1 MGWKLNKVNP
11 RRKPATQADVERA
24 KRLAVQ
30 EATRYAWAIVFT
42 VLMDKEHATPEILQR
57 VWSEVDGLSE
67 EIANGRISVADLIC
81 VLREEYGIELE

>member
-1 MGWKLNKVNP
+1 LNKVNP

-24 KRLAVQ
+24 KRLAVR
-30 EATRYAWAIVFT
+30 EAARYAWAIVFT

-57 VWSEVDGLSE
+57 VWSEVDSLSD
-67 EIANGRISVADLIC
+67 EIAEGRVSVADLIC

>member
-1 MGWKLNKVNP
+1 MKKTNP
-11 RRKPATQADVERA
+11 RRKPASQADVDRA

-57 VWSEVDGLSE
+57 VWNEVDGLSE
-67 EIANGRISVADLIC
+67 EIANGRVSVADLID
-81 VLREEYGIELE
+81 VLKQEYGIELS

>member
-1 MGWKLNKVNP
+1 LKKTNP
-11 RRKPATQADVERA
+11 RRKPASQADVDRA

-57 VWSEVDGLSE
+57 VWNEVESLSDE
-67 EIANGRISVADLIC
+67 VAEGRVSVPDLIQT
-81 VLREEYGIELE
+81 LKEESGVILE